1 MYIYLVCSA
10 SWLKFDKSLRKSNG
24 VDVGVVVNKGSWK
37 QAVSLTC
44 VSICLVLV
52 GISSYVNFALA

>member
-37 QAVSLTC
+37 QADSLARF
-44 VSICLVLV
+44 SICQV
-52 GISSYVNFALA
+52 GISRYVKFALG